1 MDFNLTEQE
10 KMLQNLAKDFAEKE
24 VSPRAAEIDRSGEF
38 PLALAKEIGKKGFQG
53 LPYPSEYGGSGAGYT
68 GFILVLEQLCQAS
81 VAVGAIM
88 AVNTVPEE
96 GIYRFGNE
104 EQKKRLLKP
113 LAKGDWLGGIG
124 FTEADTGSDPRLIKT
139 VARRSGNDF
148 VINGQKMFMS
158 LAPVLNVVLLFARR
172 EKEDGLNAFIVD
184 SSSSGFSIQ
193 ETLDTM
199 GLRGLGTSIVNLDD
213 VHVPDENLIGKEGQ
227 GFDILFEAISVERM
241 SVAMQ
246 GVAVAQAALDL
257 SLDYARQREAAGKPI
272 SKMQA
277 IQQPLAEM
285 ASRIEAAR
293 WLVYRTAFLRDRGQ
307 SIQYES
313 SMAKLF
319 ASQVAVEVTR
329 MAMQIHGSFGTM
341 KSLPVERL
349 YRDAKMTEIYVGIS
363 EVHRSII
370 ANRLIQ

>member
-53 LPYPSEYGGSGAGYT
+53 LPYPAEYGGSGAGYT

-227 GFDILFEAISVERM
+227 GFDILLEAISVERM

-293 WLVYRTAFLRDRGQ
+293 WLVYRSAFLRDRGQ

-329 MAMQIHGSFGTM
+329 MAMQVHGSFGTM